1 MADAV
6 AKTYVD
12 NKVAQY
18 EQMQNPGY
26 FSVDAPD
33 NAGKTSFYG
42 LNPITWRFLRLLI
55 NIPLYHIQL

>member
-18 EQMQNPGY
+18 EQIHYPGY

-33 NAGKTSFYG
+33 NAENTSYYG